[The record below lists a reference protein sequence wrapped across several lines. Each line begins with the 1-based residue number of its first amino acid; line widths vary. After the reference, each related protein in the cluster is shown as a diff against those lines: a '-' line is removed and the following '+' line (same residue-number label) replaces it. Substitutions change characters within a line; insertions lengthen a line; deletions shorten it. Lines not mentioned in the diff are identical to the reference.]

1 MYKAVVSAA
10 YSDPTNRFRF
20 IMVTSPR
27 GGLVINYSG
36 DYFTMVI
43 ITVITIV

>member
-20 IMVTSPR
+20 IMVTSP
-27 GGLVINYSG
+27 GLVINYSG